1 VGGCAKYLFMKKIT
15 FVIAVTLL
23 SLLPTRSMGQEREF
37 FFGLTYEG
45 SNFWANIPAFPVECI
60 NGLLGGGAVGTSYDW
75 VSVKDSQGKLDV
87 DNGSYFGFKARD
99 LFNHF
104 GYGLTFGYQP
114 MYSVF
119 GAYVRGGYN
128 FRQFRMQPDR
138 SLDGKEKYKLNSWTA
153 GVGIRL
159 TPFKEMLEDNSWSP
173 IVEVGTDYHKVFSAK
188 APYDNNTDQFGSGFS
203 THFAVGVRYVNY
215 ADESYTISLSF
226 ELPHYDYFNRDFT
239 LSTGE
244 KPYADIKS
252 KNYGISLRLQKE
264 F

>member
-1 VGGCAKYLFMKKIT
+1 MRK
-15 FVIAVTLL
+15 FVFLMALTL
-23 SLLPTRSMGQEREF
+23 SLLLPTKSMGQGEF
-37 FFGLTYEG
+37 FFGLTSKG
-45 SNFWANIPAFPVECI
+45 SNFWFNIPQIPVYFI
-60 NGLLGGGAVGTSYDW
+60 NELLGGGAEGTSYEW
-75 VSVKDSQGKLDV
+75 ITVKDSQGKLDV
-87 DNGSYFGFKARD
+87 DNGNYFGFKAKD

-114 MYSVF
+114 AYSIF
-119 GAYVRGGYN
+119 GAYVTGGYD

-138 SLDGKEKYKLNSWTA
+138 SLDSKEKYKLNSWTA

-159 TPFKEMLEDNSWSP
+159 TPFKAMLEDSGWSP

-188 APYDNNTDQFGSGFS
+188 APYDNETEQFGSGFS
-203 THFAVGVRYVNY
+203 THFAIGVRYLGYNQY
-215 ADESYTISLSF
+215 DEIGSYTLSLSF
-226 ELPHYDYFNRDFT
+226 ELPHYDYFNKDFT